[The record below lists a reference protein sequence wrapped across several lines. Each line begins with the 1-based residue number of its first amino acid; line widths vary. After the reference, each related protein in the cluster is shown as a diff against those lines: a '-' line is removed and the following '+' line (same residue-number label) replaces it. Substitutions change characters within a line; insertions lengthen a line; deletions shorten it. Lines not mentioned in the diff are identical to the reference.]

1 MRRSKT
7 IPWLLM
13 ISLLVGFGIFL
24 AWPIWLVVATGFEGM
39 DGGFTLYHIIE
50 VFRDPVTLRGLFN
63 ALSIAVC
70 TTILC
75 LLIGIPLAIC
85 SVRYEF
91 RGKGFLNALVLVP
104 LILPPFVGAIGLQH
118 LLGKSGA
125 INAWLIDMGF
135 ITEGVDFIGN
145 GGFWAIVFIEA
156 LHLYPILY
164 LNAVAALANLDP
176 ALDEAAENLG
186 ATSWQ
191 RLRQIILP
199 LIRPGLF
206 AGSTIV
212 FIWSFTELGTP
223 LMFDYQ
229 EVTPVQIFNGLKE
242 IADSRQPYAL
252 TAVLLLVAV
261 GIYVLGKFAF
271 GGKAYTMYAKASIQS
286 TAKRLGG
293 FGSTL
298 VFGFFAFVIFLAILP
313 HISVVLTSLS
323 VEGSWYRSIFPQ
335 EFTMGHYS
343 QALGHDLAIGSIRN
357 SLFYSVLAVAVDI
370 VLGICIGYLIVRTTI
385 PGRGLL
391 DALSM
396 LP

>member
-13 ISLLVGFGIFL
+13 ISLLAGFGIFL
-24 AWPIWLVVATGFEGM
+24 AWPIWLVVATGFEGT
-39 DGGFTLYHIIE
+39 DGGFTLYHIFE

-70 TTILC
+70 TTIVC

-176 ALDEAAENLG
+176 ALDEAAENLEPPHG
-186 ATSWQ
+186 NVCVRS
-191 RLRQIILP
+191 
-199 LIRPGLF
+199 
-206 AGSTIV
+206 
-212 FIWSFTELGTP
+212 SFP
-223 LMFDYQ
+223 
-229 EVTPVQIFNGLKE
+229 
-242 IADSRQPYAL
+242 
-252 TAVLLLVAV
+252 
-261 GIYVLGKFAF
+261 
-271 GGKAYTMYAKASIQS
+271 
-286 TAKRLGG
+286 
-293 FGSTL
+293 
-298 VFGFFAFVIFLAILP
+298 
-313 HISVVLTSLS
+313 
-323 VEGSWYRSIFPQ
+323 
-335 EFTMGHYS
+335 
-343 QALGHDLAIGSIRN
+343 
-357 SLFYSVLAVAVDI
+357 
-370 VLGICIGYLIVRTTI
+370 
-385 PGRGLL
+385 
-391 DALSM
+391 
-396 LP
+396 